1 VHEVGGKKQIF
12 MSGGGK
18 LKQILKVVRRQPE
31 RNPEKLSHN
40 SGSSSVQNVM
50 NMDSINIL
58 SRVLYGPK
66 VVMSENR
73 LLLLFYILF
82 IILLII
88 GLIFSILL
96 MNYFDDINQEGNSIN
111 SKACN
116 YTSFQTGFFYYTY
129 EYYALQTGKST
140 ASLYD
145 GYMPGLGYPIKSVLE
160 SKSLDHYINGLNL
173 TDDFY
178 NSVYGSVMVPE
189 SVIDYL
195 FNKESDN
202 TFFFK
207 DGDSFTQ
214 TKKPMSLSLTNNYY

>member
-1 VHEVGGKKQIF
+1 VHEIDGKKQIF

-18 LKQILKVVRRQPE
+18 LKQILEVVRKQPE
-31 RNPEKLSHN
+31 KNKKKLSHN
-40 SGSSSVQNVM
+40 SSSSSVQNFM
-50 NMDSINIL
+50 NMDSMNIL

-66 VVMSENR
+66 VVMGENR

-82 IILLII
+82 IILLIT
-88 GLIFSILL
+88 GLVFSILL
-96 MNYFDDINQEGNSIN
+96 MNYFDSINQERNSIN

-116 YTSFQTGFFYYTY
+116 YTGYQTDFFYYTY
-129 EYYALQTGKST
+129 EYYALQTGKSKAAT
-140 ASLYD
+140 YD
-145 GYMPGLGYPIKSVLE
+145 SYMPGLGHDIKSVLE

-195 FNKESDN
+195 FNRESDN
-202 TFFFK
+202 TFFSK
-207 DGDSFTQ
+207 DGPNLTQ
-214 TKKPMSLSLTNNYY
+214 TKKLMSLSLTNNYY